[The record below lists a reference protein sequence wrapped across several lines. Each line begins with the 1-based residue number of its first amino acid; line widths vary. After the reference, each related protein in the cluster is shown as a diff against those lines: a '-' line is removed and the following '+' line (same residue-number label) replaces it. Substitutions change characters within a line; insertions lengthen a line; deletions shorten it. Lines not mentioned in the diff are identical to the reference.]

1 MKIFRR
7 IAVIG
12 MVSLM
17 GLVAGSPAQAGGTD
31 SRIDG
36 ATKRAAGFTVG
47 QLIGEEYRQLL
58 ELPIADNPLAG
69 NGNNCL
75 SAGRKHKVLILFTVP
90 DSKPPAVC
98 TIKAGTPV
106 FFSSVGGEC
115 SSVEAAPFFGKNARE
130 QRRCIVDFVRS
141 ASVEAILVSIDG
153 KAPVNIRSERFLAV
167 SRQRT
172 VQLPDPN
179 ILGVAD
185 RQATIVAAAYSVLLR
200 RLSPGTH
207 TINVTVVSS
216 DTSLAGTNR
225 AIVTVQSGHRN

>member
-1 MKIFRR
+1 M
-7 IAVIG
+7 
-12 MVSLM
+12 
-17 GLVAGSPAQAGGTD
+17 
-31 SRIDG
+31 
-36 ATKRAAGFTVG
+36 
-47 QLIGEEYRQLL
+47 
-58 ELPIADNPLAG
+58 AG

-98 TIKAGTPV
+98 TIKPGTPV

-115 SSVEAAPFFGKNARE
+115 SSVEAAPFFGRNARE

-179 ILGVAD
+179 ILGVPGN
-185 RQATIVAAAYSVLLR
+185 REATIVAAAYSVLLR

-216 DTSLAGTNR
+216 DASLAGTNR
-225 AIVTVQSGHRN
+225 AIVNVESGHRN